1 MWRAGVCE
9 FIMLRLSALCV
20 VIALFS
26 SCAGL
31 GSLKFQSIADGSP
44 PPDVVKPS
52 TYSEYFK
59 VEVSSTMDIKGYL
72 ERSRREAVSV
82 YARLCPVS
90 GKRDVNV
97 IAFGPFEGRHHLR
110 YDIYLVA
117 QHPEPDRRYSKTFLA
132 EYSAYDLGRDR
143 RDVCISMLAPGYPAA
158 ARSKELRVPAEV
170 FSSSKSA
177 D

>member
-1 MWRAGVCE
+1 
-9 FIMLRLSALCV
+9 MLRLSAVCA
-20 VIALFS
+20 VIALSLS

-44 PPDVVKPS
+44 PPNVTKPP
-52 TYSEYFK
+52 TYGEYFR
-59 VEVSSTMDIKGYL
+59 VEVSSSIDIKDYL
-72 ERSRREAVSV
+72 QRSRREVV
-82 YARLCPVS
+82 YVRARLCPVS
-90 GKRDVNV
+90 GEQDVNI
-97 IAFGPFEGRHHLR
+97 IAFGPFEGPYHLR

-117 QHPEPDRRYSKTFLA
+117 QHPEPHRRYSKTFLA

-158 ARSKELRVPAEV
+158 ARSKELRVPADV
-170 FSSSKSA
+170 FSGSRSA